1 MNHVDYGFFAGDA
14 IFGIEAIDAEN
25 LVGPD
30 ALTGFYIVFPAAGCG
45 DLLGVHQERFLLA
58 QGFFGEAALCDI
70 ASQQADGMGLFG
82 AAPDGRNAGLK
93 PAPAGREINGEFDL
107 FARALI
113 DDPAE
118 EFGEGVED
126 FFAQDL
132 TSGAAQEFGAAL
144 AKKSFVGSPDAQELT
159 VSIEFEKEFVKGFNQ
174 GDKGVKRVAARAAW
188 FPLGK
193 GKDRFGTGIIG
204 GRTGEGV
211 VATRARSRCC
221 MRATLRSF

>member
-1 MNHVDYGFFAGDA
+1 
-14 IFGIEAIDAEN
+14 
-25 LVGPD
+25 
-30 ALTGFYIVFPAAGCG
+30 LTGFHVVFPTAGRG
-45 DLLGVHQERFLLA
+45 DLLGVHQEGFLLA
-58 QGFFGEAALCDI
+58 QGVFGEAALGDV
-70 ASQQADGMGLFG
+70 AGEQADGMGFLA

-93 PAPAGREINGEFDL
+93 PAPPGGKINRKFDI
-107 FARALI
+107 FASALI

-144 AKKSFVGSPDAQELT
+144 AKKGFVGSPDAQELT

-174 GDKGVKRVAARAAW
+174 GDKGVERVAARAAW